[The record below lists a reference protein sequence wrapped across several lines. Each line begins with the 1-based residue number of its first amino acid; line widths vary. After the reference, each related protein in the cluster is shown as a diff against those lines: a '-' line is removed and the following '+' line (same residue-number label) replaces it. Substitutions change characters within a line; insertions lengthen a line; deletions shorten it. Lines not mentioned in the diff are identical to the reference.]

1 MNFEEYVREALEE
14 IKSMIGRQ
22 DKRIRHLENWRS
34 FIVGGLTIIT
44 FIVILTSRVFGNLP

>member
-14 IKSMIGRQ
+14 IKGLLCRQ

-34 FIVGGLTIIT
+34 FMVGGLAVIT
-44 FIVILTSRVFGNLP
+44 FIVVLSSRIFKI